1 MPRAELV
8 LPCEVI
14 VVRVSANPKPK
25 NPVFNFDTR
34 CPVMNAYTGGPQ
46 AVELL
51 EVEGWV
57 VRVSLQE
64 SEGSIS

>member
-14 VVRVSANPKPK
+14 VVRVSANPK
-25 NPVFNFDTR
+25 NPVFNFDTQ
-34 CPVMNAYTGGPQ
+34 CPVMNAYPGGPQ